1 MVFVAICKL
10 TYNVTNVPNSQ
21 VKTWSDITCLIY
33 AIFRIFV
40 DICDIGRHQF
50 RAKPVNPEIFTNPT
64 LGIKKVVPR
73 ECTVAAEF
81 HLEIEE
87 RLKQRHTND
96 ADDQSEQFEFHARPV
111 PKAILEG
118 PVVSTACS
126 CMCVL
131 LFLDCGLNDEK
142 GIWLTVPENFL
153 EWTFRVFLA

>member
-1 MVFVAICKL
+1 M
-10 TYNVTNVPNSQ
+10 
-21 VKTWSDITCLIY
+21 
-33 AIFRIFV
+33 
-40 DICDIGRHQF
+40 
-50 RAKPVNPEIFTNPT
+50 NPEIFTNPT

-81 HLEIEE
+81 HMEIEE

-131 LFLDCGLNDEK
+131 HRCIFLLFFNCGLR
-142 GIWLTVPENFL
+142 GIWFTVIVPDNFL
-153 EWTFRVFLA
+153 QWTFEVFLA